1 MGGRDAPAAF
11 VRGWPGL
18 ETRVFWSKW
27 KKFLTEVRTELKRT
41 TWPNRT
47 EVRNTTLVVLVT
59 TFIFALFLGVVDL
72 VLKDLLSRI
81 LGAFSG

>member
-1 MGGRDAPAAF
+1 MEMP
-11 VRGWPGL
+11 
-18 ETRVFWSKW
+18 VFWSKW

-59 TFIFALFLGVVDL
+59 TFIFAAFLGVVDL
-72 VLKDLLSRI
+72 ILSDLLKRI
-81 LGAFSG
+81 FSAFSG